1 MSYNYKGVEYE
12 SLSAVARAMGITV
25 STLRYRH
32 KVLGLELDKVL
43 EHKPKSLIPAMRGRG
58 NGKKSKMDELK
69 DEKEELE
76 KLNKELEQKNKE
88 LQQKS
93 KGLEEKI
100 AKLEGVIRTPTPRAQ
115 LVVGAITLA
124 TEKGRDVTDRWLKK
138 AHDISIEAEL
148 RSFEAAVRL
157 KHDDGRLTPAEKTY
171 IEKIKTELE
180 RRKTGRFAKDD
191 KKPDYSFANSR
202 VSKEFE
208 NLHANHSPRGLR

>member
-32 KVLGLELDKVL
+32 KVLGLELDEVL

-100 AKLEGVIRTPTPRAQ
+100 AKLEGAIRTPTPRAQ
-115 LVVGAITLA
+115 LIAGSLYLVSAEGQ
-124 TEKGRDVTDRWLKK
+124 DVIDRWLKK
-138 AHDISIEAEL
+138 AHDISLEAEL
-148 RSFEAAVRL
+148 KSFEAAARL
-157 KHDDGRLTPAEKTY
+157 KRDDDSFNKPEKMY
-171 IEKIKTELE
+171 IDKIKAEIE
-180 RRKTGRFAKDD
+180 RRKTDRFAKDD

-202 VSKEFE
+202 VSTEFKD
-208 NLHANHSPRGLR
+208 LRVNHSPRGLR